1 MSELVTR
8 LCAHPFVKDVERSSL
23 EGLIEAAVGIVEW
36 EPETIVARTGSIADR
51 CYLVERGDLAIEVH
65 RPGRR
70 PRIIQTVNDGEVLG
84 WSWVVEP
91 FRWTFDVRALTPTA
105 AIALDGVALRDAME
119 SDHELGYRILQRFST
134 VIAGRLEATR
144 LQLLD
149 VYGARD

>member
-1 MSELVTR
+1 MSELEAR
-8 LCAHPFVKDVERSSL
+8 LSAHPFVQGVERESL
-23 EGLIEAAVGIVEW
+23 DSLIAAAVGIVEW
-36 EPETIVARTGSIADR
+36 EPETIVARTGSFADR

-91 FRWTFDVRALTPTA
+91 YRWTFDVRALTPST
-105 AIALDGVALRDAME
+105 AIALDGVALRSAME
-119 SDHELGYRILQRFST
+119 ADHELGYLVLRRFAM